1 AALLV
6 GGGSASTSGG
16 IKVTTFAVMLLALV
30 AEARG
35 DRDIEAFGRRLDGG
49 VVRLAIAVAFTGSTF
64 VGLAALA
71 LLVLTDLHLDVILF
85 EVISAF
91 ATSGLSTGVTPQ
103 LPDGAKYVLVA
114 LMFAGRTGTMTRSEE
129 RRVGKE

>member
-1 AALLV
+1 LE
-6 GGGSASTSGG
+6 
-16 IKVTTFAVMLLALV
+16 F
-30 AEARG
+30 
-35 DRDIEAFGRRLDGG
+35 RRVLF
-49 VVRLAIAVAFTGSTF
+49 RSLAIAVAFIGSTF

-114 LMFAGRTGTMTRSEE
+114 LMFAGRTGTMTLAAALALRDRRRVIRLPEE
-129 RRVGKE
+129 RPIIG